1 MKFKTQKFLGALA
14 VCGCLAALRTQA
26 SFEYDWTDSS
36 SPGLSVSILLDASSH
51 PLLEGSILDIVS
63 LNIVANGIT
72 YTKAN
77 IVSVGPFFEWDASTI
92 NAMSLQLTTA
102 DLTIPVLSVQDST
115 INGGG
120 LTRVVSGTWSAPSV
134 PDAANTGLLFVI
146 ALGSLGVWHWLRRSR
161 SVTVS

>member
-1 MKFKTQKFLGALA
+1 MKFKSQKFLGALV

-26 SFEYDWTDSS
+26 SFEYDWTGSS
-36 SPGLSVSILLDASSH
+36 SAAVSGSIFLDAASN
-51 PLLEGSILDIVS
+51 PIPDGSILDIVS

-77 IVSVGPFFEWDASTI
+77 LVSVGPFFEWDASTI
-92 NAMSLQLTTA
+92 NILSLQLQTA
-102 DLTIPVLSVQDST
+102 DITIPVLSVQADT

-120 LTRVVSGTWSAPSV
+120 LTRVVSGSWSAPSV
-134 PDAANTGLLFVI
+134 PDSANTSLLFVI
-146 ALGSLGVWHWLRRSR
+146 AVGSLGVWHWLRRTR